1 MSDGDNATPGHH
13 RVPKPDGVN
22 QWLTNP
28 GRPEPAAAPGE
39 RRTTSAETSETP
51 TDPDDTDEPAAP
63 TGQHTGGITVADLIA
78 KITGDIPE
86 SLQRAAQES
95 EAEPARD

>member
-13 RVPKPDGVN
+13 RVPKPDGAN
-22 QWLTNP
+22 QWLTKP
-28 GRPEPAAAPGE
+28 GRPEPAAAPWE
-39 RRTTSAETSETP
+39 RRNISPGTFEAP
-51 TDPDDTDEPAAP
+51 TDSEDTDEPATP

-86 SLQRAAQES
+86 SLQLS
-95 EAEPARD
+95 LIHI